1 MDSGAAGPL
10 SDLGLGIPFLAAPM
24 AGGPST
30 PEMVIA
36 AARAGS
42 MGFLAAG
49 YQTPDAMS
57 QQIAAVRSAGVS
69 FAVNVFVANP
79 LAIEVG
85 AFGRYARAIQA
96 DADRYGLNLVGEG
109 PVEDDDWWH
118 EKVDLLL
125 QTPVALV
132 SFTFG
137 IPQRRIIEALHTA
150 GSLVMQTVTSAAE
163 ARLAAQAGVDALA
176 VQGPCAGG
184 HSGTFTPQQS
194 SSEISLIDLVAQI
207 RHAVCLPLIAAGG
220 LSTPEGISAVLAG
233 GADAAMVGTAL
244 LRAEESGA
252 SAVHKAALADPLREE
267 TVITRAFT
275 GRPARALRNQFID
288 RHDAHAPFGYPAV
301 HHLTNPLRKAAA
313 AAGDPEHVH
322 LWAGT
327 GYRRATEEPVAN
339 ILGRLAQN
347 L

>member
-1 MDSGAAGPL
+1 MNSQALGQL
-10 SDLGLGIPFLAAPM
+10 SDLGLRIPVLAAPM

-30 PEMVIA
+30 PELVVA

-42 MGFLAAG
+42 IGFLATG

-57 QQIAAVRSAGVS
+57 QQIAAVRSAGVP
-69 FAVNVFVANP
+69 FAANVFVANP
-79 LAIEVG
+79 LAIEAGV
-85 AFGRYARAIQA
+85 FNRYAQAIQA

-109 PVEDDDWWH
+109 PIEDDDWWH

-137 IPQRRIIEALHTA
+137 IPERQIIEALHTA

-176 VQGPCAGG
+176 VQGSCAGG
-184 HSGTFTPQQS
+184 HSGTFTPQQPLP
-194 SSEISLIDLVAQI
+194 EIPLIDLVA
-207 RHAVCLPLIAAGG
+207 RVRRVVSLPLIAAGG
-220 LSTPEGISAVLAG
+220 LSTSEEISAVLTS

-252 SAVHKAALADPLREE
+252 SAVHKAALADPLREA

-275 GRPARALRNQFID
+275 GRPARALRNRFID
-288 RHDAHAPFGYPAV
+288 RHDAQAPFGYPAV
-301 HHLTNPLRKAAA
+301 HHLTNPLRKAAT

-327 GYRRATEEPVAN
+327 GYRHATEEPVAD
-339 ILGRLAQN
+339 ILGRLARN